1 MVWETK
7 MGLIAIPITKGL
19 QYRIFM
25 NQIIFEITEN
35 GQLNRLIKKWTLPKP
50 DCRPI
55 HKEGKPLGLEK
66 MNSLFLFS
74 IFGILIAIITIII
87 ENLYHSHKPRKHV
100 SIKEANN
107 MNLQRFFMKLQK
119 NLNDEIFLH
128 ESPVTTMRTLLNE
141 MQNHIDLIT
150 DVEEKEKV
158 EKEQQD
164 PNSRQRRNTT

>member
-7 MGLIAIPITKGL
+7 MGLIGLPITKGL
-19 QYRIFM
+19 PYGIFM

-66 MNSLFLFS
+66 MNSLFLCPIIGFS
-74 IFGILIAIITIII
+74 IAITTIII
-87 ENLYHSHKPRKHV
+87 ENIYHAFKPWKHE

-119 NLNDEIFLH
+119 NLNDEMFFH

-150 DVEEKEKV
+150 DVEEKKKV